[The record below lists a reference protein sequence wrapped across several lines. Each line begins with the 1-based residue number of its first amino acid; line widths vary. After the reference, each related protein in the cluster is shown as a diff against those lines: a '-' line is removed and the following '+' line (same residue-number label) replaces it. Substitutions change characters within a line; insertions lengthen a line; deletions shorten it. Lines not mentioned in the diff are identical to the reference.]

1 MWFPWSR
8 APEGQVLHLRN
19 AILERQYDLN
29 IGQTYRLA
37 FTVRKSAEARDV
49 VNAQVWIDGAVQL
62 NLNDPRPTVWQTNT
76 AVFVATSSRTSVG
89 FVSVLPRTYETNQP
103 PGLEIGRVWLDQEG
117 ASLVYQ
123 PEEPLRP
130 LMGQPGT
137 GTWQL
142 QVTDARG
149 GEAGQ
154 LIDWQLRM
162 TFMPTNPPTFRL
174 TNGIAF
180 TTNVVG
186 EDVRYFL
193 VDVPLEAERATNLL
207 VNLSGPPL
215 TLLYSAS
222 GIPDPTESDTVT
234 FASRLPE
241 GRSFER
247 VIDGNLPPLLP
258 GGSVTTWR

>member
-1 MWFPWSR
+1 
-8 APEGQVLHLRN
+8 
-19 AILERQYDLN
+19 
-29 IGQTYRLA
+29 
-37 FTVRKSAEARDV
+37 
-49 VNAQVWIDGAVQL
+49 
-62 NLNDPRPTVWQTNT
+62 
-76 AVFVATSSRTSVG
+76 
-89 FVSVLPRTYETNQP
+89 
-103 PGLEIGRVWLDQEG
+103 
-117 ASLVYQ
+117 
-123 PEEPLRP
+123 
-130 LMGQPGT
+130 MGQPGT

-215 TLLYSAS
+215 TLLYSAA

-234 FASRLPE
+234 FTSRLPE

-258 GGSVTTWR
+258 RGQRYYLAVKGAGGISSNEFSIRADFGVRITPLVHRKDLRVTNALPYLQDYYSYEVPASNVLGVTFTVTAQTGDVDLYAIRAPKLRAS